1 MITFK
6 KQQGFSLIELMVTIA
21 IAGVLASIG
30 MPSLQTTLQ
39 DNKMTAL
46 HNELLAALSFTR
58 NTAVTQGSS
67 ATLCKAN
74 VSANA
79 CAENNASWKNGWI
92 IFPDRNNDGVI
103 DAGEEIL
110 TIKNDLPKNITVS
123 YSRNSSRI
131 TYGAQGYTVGF
142 NGNFMFCD
150 KRGDSAKKGMVI
162 SNNGRVR
169 LAVENDLGACPSAE

>member
-1 MITFK
+1 MIKIK
-6 KQQGFSLIELMVTIA
+6 KSQGFSLIELMVTIA
-21 IAGVLASIG
+21 IVGIMAAIG

-39 DNKMTAL
+39 NNNMTAL

-58 NTAVTQGSS
+58 NTAITRGSS

-74 VSANA
+74 LASNG
-79 CAENNASWKNGWI
+79 CAATTASWENGWI
-92 IFPDRNNDGVI
+92 IFPDNNNDGVV
-103 DAGEEIL
+103 DAGETIL
-110 TIKNDLPKNITVS
+110 SIKNDLPKDISIN

-131 TYGAQGYTVGF
+131 TYGAQGYSIGF

-169 LAVENDLGACPSAE
+169 LAVANDLGTCPSAE